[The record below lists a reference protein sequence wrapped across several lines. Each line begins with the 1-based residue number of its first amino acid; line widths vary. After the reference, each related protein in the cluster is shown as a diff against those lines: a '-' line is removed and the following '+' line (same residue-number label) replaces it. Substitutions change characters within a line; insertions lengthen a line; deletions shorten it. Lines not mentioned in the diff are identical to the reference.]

1 MKQEEIN
8 KIFQPVADD
17 ELAQALP
24 GVPIVK
30 YEDLEK
36 FKSIEFCYLMKDRP
50 Q

>member
-30 YEDLEK
+30 YEDFAAPISKLEK
-36 FKSIEFCYLMKDRP
+36 TFTYQLLS
-50 Q
+50 